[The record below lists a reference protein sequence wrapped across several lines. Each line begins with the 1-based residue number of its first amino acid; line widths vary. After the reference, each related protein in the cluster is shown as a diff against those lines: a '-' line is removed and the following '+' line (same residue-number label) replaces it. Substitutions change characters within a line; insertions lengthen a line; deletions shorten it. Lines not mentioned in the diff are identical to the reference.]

1 MVTDGGMARET
12 TQEDRAQIHPV
23 HKSTQHGH
31 CSASEG
37 TVPTVHSTPSSPF
50 GSAAWRYN
58 TQKCG
63 SRFGTGEG
71 QGLGELGEVL
81 GIASS
86 WGAVNRASEK
96 GTGGR
101 RASVPPQVAE
111 ARISMLVETD
121 GKAILVRP
129 VVRVCC

>member
-1 MVTDGGMARET
+1 MLKFTQSTRALSTVTALPL
-12 TQEDRAQIHPV
+12 RAPF
-23 HKSTQHGH
+23 
-31 CSASEG
+31 
-37 TVPTVHSTPSSPF
+37 PLSTPLPLHH
-50 GSAAWRYN
+50 SAVPAWRYN